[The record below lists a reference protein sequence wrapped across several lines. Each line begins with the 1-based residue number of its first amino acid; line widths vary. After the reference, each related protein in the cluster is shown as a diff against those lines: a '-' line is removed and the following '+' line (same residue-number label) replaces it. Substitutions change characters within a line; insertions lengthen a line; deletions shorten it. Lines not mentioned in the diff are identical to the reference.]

1 MLVIFYSS
9 LISYMLFFSI
19 CIAPLVNIV
28 LDNENS
34 SKLLRKIF
42 PRNFLFGIIISLS
55 LVILSI
61 FYSSKLNII
70 FSTIILFTF
79 LLNLLYV
86 MPAINKAADDAKIK
100 RTSSEKFKKLHL
112 FSVVLYLIGFLLAV
126 AGLLNLMIM

>member
-28 LDNENS
+28 LDKENS

-42 PRNFLFGIIISLS
+42 PRNFLFGIIISLF
-55 LVILSI
+55 LVIFSF

-70 FSTIILFTF
+70 FSNIILFTF

-100 RTSSEKFKKLHL
+100 GNSSEKFKKLHL
-112 FSVVLYLIGFLLAV
+112 FSVVLYLIGFLLAL
-126 AGLLNLMIM
+126 AGLLNLLIM